1 MYKEELLERFIDN
14 IHLNGLE
21 PIYKIEDNILTFR
34 VYKNKKVWYEVVFD
48 FNYENYDDIIKYLE
62 NDIDNMLN

>member
-14 IHLNGLE
+14 IDWNGLE

-34 VYKNKKVWYEVVFD
+34 VNKNKKVWYEVVFD

-62 NDIDNMLN
+62 NDIDNMLE

>member
-14 IHLNGLE
+14 IDWNGLE
-21 PIYKIEDNILTFR
+21 PIYKIEDNILTFS

>member
-1 MYKEELLERFIDN
+1 MYKEELLVRFIDN
-14 IHLNGLE
+14 IDWNGLV
-21 PIYKIEDNILTFR
+21 PLYKIEDNILTFR

-62 NDIDNMLN
+62 NDIDNMLG

>member
-14 IHLNGLE
+14 IDWNGLV

-48 FNYENYDDIIKYLE
+48 LNYENYDDIIKYLE
-62 NDIDNMLN
+62 NDIDNMLE

>member
-14 IHLNGLE
+14 IHWHGFE